1 MNPFNPNNPNP
12 NNPNPNNPNPNQP
25 NFFSS
30 PAYTPTMDPSWGA
43 SQFPFS
49 GFQQTPNAFSQMSQL
64 QQVQQYQAL
73 QQIMQRNTFE
83 QLQSQSQPPVQ
94 LEDDDE
100 EVVPE
105 SPPQELTRKK
115 NKGKGK
121 KVEPETAPKPR
132 AKGRPWTK
140 VEEEALAMA
149 FVKASTCP
157 IVGNNQT
164 GSSFWSKATDRFNAI
179 MEHGPA
185 RDIESVSSKWRKM
198 IKVINNFN
206 QIYNQIYLSP
216 PSGSNDQDILNL
228 AIAKWDSENATPFPH
243 FRAWNVVR
251 KEQKWKPVPN
261 EVATAKRTK
270 TSESGS
276 YSAGGSTARC
286 QIDINDD
293 PEYDEDVL
301 PVHESERPPG
311 RDKAKKEAAG
321 KRKVSGS
328 SGGGG
333 SSGGR
338 GEKASSKMDDLINE
352 FRSFKEFAAEK
363 YTHKKTVSSDYARA
377 EDFRIMRLDLDSVPK
392 DEREVYRRMKEEVKK
407 KWTS

>member
-1 MNPFNPNNPNP
+1 
-12 NNPNPNNPNPNQP
+12 
-25 NFFSS
+25 
-30 PAYTPTMDPSWGA
+30 
-43 SQFPFS
+43 
-49 GFQQTPNAFSQMSQL
+49 MSQL
-64 QQVQQYQAL
+64 QQLQQYQAL
-73 QQIMQRNTFE
+73 QQFMQRNTFE

-121 KVEPETAPKPR
+121 KVVEPETAEKPKR
-132 AKGRPWTK
+132 SGRPWTK

-149 FVKASTCP
+149 YVKASTCP
-157 IVGNNQT
+157 IVGNNQSGT
-164 GSSFWSKATDRFNAI
+164 SFWRKTTERFNAI

-185 RDIESVSSKWRKM
+185 RDIESVSAKWRKM
-198 IKVINNFN
+198 IKVVNAFN
-206 QIYNQIYLSP
+206 QIYNQIYLNP
-216 PSGSNDQDILNL
+216 PSGSNEADILNL
-228 AIAKWDSENATPFPH
+228 AIAKWDSENSTPFPH
-243 FRAWNVVR
+243 FRAWKVVS
-251 KEQKWKPVPN
+251 KEQKWKPIPN

-293 PEYDEDVL
+293 PEDDEDVL

-311 RDKAKKEAAG
+311 RDKAKKEAAA
-321 KRKVSGS
+321 KRKVAGS

-338 GEKASSKMDDLINE
+338 GEKASSKMDDLISE
-352 FRSFKEFAAEK
+352 FRSFKQFAAEK
-363 YTHKKTVSSDYARA
+363 YSHKKNVSSDYARA
-377 EDFRIMRLDLDSVPK
+377 EDFRIMRLDLDSVPE

>member
-1 MNPFNPNNPNP
+1 MMMKK
-12 NNPNPNNPNPNQP
+12 
-25 NFFSS
+25 SS
-30 PAYTPTMDPSWGA
+30 PNHHRKSSRA
-43 SQFPFS
+43 
-49 GFQQTPNAFSQMSQL
+49 
-64 QQVQQYQAL
+64 
-73 QQIMQRNTFE
+73 
-83 QLQSQSQPPVQ
+83 
-94 LEDDDE
+94 
-100 EVVPE
+100 
-105 SPPQELTRKK
+105 KK

-132 AKGRPWTK
+132 AKGRPSTK

-157 IVGNNQT
+157 IVGNNQS
-164 GSSFWSKATDRFNAI
+164 GSSFWKKTTDRFNVI

-185 RDIESVSSKWRKM
+185 RDVESVSGKWRKM
-198 IKVINNFN
+198 SKVINNFN
-206 QIYNQIYLSP
+206 AIYNQIYLSP
-216 PSGSNDQDILNL
+216 PSGSNDEDILNL
-228 AIAKWDSENATPFPH
+228 AIAKWDSQNPTPFPH

-293 PEYDEDVL
+293 PEDDEDVL

-321 KRKVSGS
+321 KRKVAGS

-338 GEKASSKMDDLINE
+338 GEKAS
-352 FRSFKEFAAEK
+352 
-363 YTHKKTVSSDYARA
+363 
-377 EDFRIMRLDLDSVPK
+377 
-392 DEREVYRRMKEEVKK
+392 
-407 KWTS
+407 

>member
-1 MNPFNPNNPNP
+1 M
-12 NNPNPNNPNPNQP
+12 
-25 NFFSS
+25 
-30 PAYTPTMDPSWGA
+30 AY
-43 SQFPFS
+43 
-49 GFQQTPNAFSQMSQL
+49 
-64 QQVQQYQAL
+64 
-73 QQIMQRNTFE
+73 
-83 QLQSQSQPPVQ
+83 
-94 LEDDDE
+94 
-100 EVVPE
+100 
-105 SPPQELTRKK
+105 
-115 NKGKGK
+115 
-121 KVEPETAPKPR
+121 
-132 AKGRPWTK
+132 
-140 VEEEALAMA
+140 
-149 FVKASTCP
+149 VKASTCP
-157 IVGNNQT
+157 IVGNNQSR
-164 GSSFWSKATDRFNAI
+164 SSFWKKTTDRFNAI

-185 RDIESVSSKWRKM
+185 RDVESVSGKWRKM
-198 IKVINNFN
+198 IKVVNAFN

-216 PSGSNDQDILNL
+216 PSGSNDDDILNL
-228 AIAKWDSENATPFPH
+228 AIAKWDSQNPTPFPH

-251 KEQKWKPVPN
+251 KEQKWRPVPN

-293 PEYDEDVL
+293 PEDNEDVL

-321 KRKVSGS
+321 KRKVAGS

-377 EDFRIMRLDLDSVPK
+377 EDFRIMRLDLDSVPE

>member
-1 MNPFNPNNPNP
+1 
-12 NNPNPNNPNPNQP
+12 
-25 NFFSS
+25 
-30 PAYTPTMDPSWGA
+30 MDPSWET

-73 QQIMQRNTFE
+73 QQFMQRNTFE

-105 SPPQELTRKK
+105 SPPQEFTRKK

-121 KVEPETAPKPR
+121 KVIEPETAEKPKPR
-132 AKGRPWTK
+132 GRPWTK

-157 IVGNNQT
+157 IVGNNQSGT
-164 GSSFWSKATDRFNAI
+164 SFWRKTTDRFNAI

-185 RDIESVSSKWRKM
+185 RDV
-198 IKVINNFN
+198 
-206 QIYNQIYLSP
+206 QIYLNP
-216 PSGSNDQDILNL
+216 PSGSNEADILNL
-228 AIAKWDSENATPFPH
+228 AIAKWDSQNSTPFPH
-243 FRAWNVVR
+243 FRAWKVVS
-251 KEQKWKPVPN
+251 KEQKWKPIPN

-293 PEYDEDVL
+293 PEDDEDVL

-321 KRKVSGS
+321 KRKVAGS

-363 YTHKKTVSSDYARA
+363 YSHKKNVSSDYARA
-377 EDFRIMRLDLDSVPK
+377 EDFRIMRLDLDSVPE